1 MVAAQFISLN
11 HKNKWRQLSL
21 FIQSI
26 GINGGNRSVY
36 SLNFLGPFT
45 NQPTRIHPHPQGINI
60 QIIKIPHMIQH
71 INPLNYVHPPEPV
84 KIWQST
90 EKCPTP
96 PPHHTCTQ
104 QKNIA
109 HSSCT
114 LSHCSV
120 WSIVAR
126 QNFVGITITSHY
138 RSSNFVKQ
146 ILDIRYD
153 VFVTD

>member
-96 PPHHTCTQ
+96 PPSHMHTTEEY
-104 QKNIA
+104 
-109 HSSCT
+109 SSQFMHTKPLFGLINCGQT
-114 LSHCSV
+114 KLC
-120 WSIVAR
+120 
-126 QNFVGITITSHY
+126 
-138 RSSNFVKQ
+138 
-146 ILDIRYD
+146 RYNNYL
-153 VFVTD
+153 T